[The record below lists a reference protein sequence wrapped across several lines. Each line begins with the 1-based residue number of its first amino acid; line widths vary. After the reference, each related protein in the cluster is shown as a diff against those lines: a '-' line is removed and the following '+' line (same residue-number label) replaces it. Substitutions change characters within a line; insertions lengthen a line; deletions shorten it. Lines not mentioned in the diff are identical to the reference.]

1 MLTHWLTNARR
12 LLGTLTALAA
22 LSASMPAAAL
32 NFGKIPHQEIG
43 VYVQD
48 LNNNQVL
55 YQLNAKKPFNPASTM
70 KLVTTFAALDK
81 LGPDYVW
88 PTFFRSNAPIKQGAL
103 KGDLYWQGSGDS
115 VFDQKDLQAMQAQL
129 LMQGISQIEGALVFD
144 RTVWQ
149 TLGSAEGFADDA
161 KEAFTTPPDPQMVAY
176 KVAWLNVIAD
186 ANGKPNIQM
195 QPALPNV
202 ALSLN
207 LTASQATSC
216 LKLKNHLTIN
226 ADDDAVV
233 RVTGSLPPSCI
244 GSQTFVNVL
253 STTGFAHQSFLASW
267 AELGGQNQPALLSGK
282 TPRDA
287 RILAAHAS
295 PPLKD
300 VIKDMNKASNNVIAR
315 TLYLTLGTHPQAQTD
330 TANEAA
336 YQVRQSLSQHHVQDR
351 DFLVLE
357 NGSGLSRI
365 ERVTPRLM
373 GELLQQAYTSPFKQ
387 DFIESLP
394 IAGQDGTLKTR
405 FKDLG
410 SPLRLKTGTLN
421 NVRAL
426 AGFWLPEAPGK
437 RPLAITVLINSPNA
451 TSYIDDMDKLVQELI
466 GLYGS

>member
-1 MLTHWLTNARR
+1 MLTRWLTNAPK
-12 LLGTLTALAA
+12 LLSALTALYAFAA
-22 LSASMPAAAL
+22 PMPTWAL
-32 NFGKIPHQEIG
+32 NFGKIPTQEIG
-43 VYVQD
+43 IYVQD
-48 LNNNQVL
+48 LRNQEVL
-55 YQLNAKKPFNPASTM
+55 FQLNPTKAFNPASTM

-88 PTFFRSNAPIKQGAL
+88 PTFFRSNAPIEKGVL

-129 LMQGISQIEGALVFD
+129 LMQGINQIDGRLVFD

-149 TLGSAEGFADDA
+149 TIASAEGFLDDE

-176 KVAWLNVIAD
+176 KVAWLNIIAD
-186 ANGKPNIQM
+186 ANGHAKINM
-195 QPALPNV
+195 QPALPDV
-202 ALSLN
+202 SLQLN
-207 LTASQATSC
+207 LKPSQASSC
-216 LKLKNHLTIN
+216 LKLKNHLLIDTEGDN
-226 ADDDAVV
+226 VV
-233 RVTGSLPPSCI
+233 RISGSLPASCI

-253 STTGFAHQSFLASW
+253 PMEAFAHQSFLANW
-267 AELGGQNQPALLSGK
+267 AELGGQNQPDVTSGK

-295 PPLKD
+295 APLKD

-315 TLYLTLGTHPQAQTD
+315 TLYLTLGTHPQAQAD
-330 TANEAA
+330 TVTEAGDK
-336 YQVRQSLSQHHVQDR
+336 VRRSLSQHHVRDR

-357 NGSGLSRI
+357 NGSGLSRT
-365 ERVTPRLM
+365 ERITPRLM
-373 GELLQQAYTSPFKQ
+373 GDLLQQAYISPFKQ
-387 DFIESLP
+387 DFIDSLP

-426 AGFWLPEAPGK
+426 AGFWLPEAPGQK
-437 RPLAITVLINSPNA
+437 PLSITIIINSPNA
-451 TSYIDDMDKLVQELI
+451 SSYIDDMDNLVQALI
-466 GLYGS
+466 RQYGS